1 MADGMTTVRVQ
12 MHLADAILRVLV
24 PGGWV
29 SMHELRAQVGKI
41 VDMREHESALLV
53 TVNAMEM
60 ERVIE
65 TRGRHKGGFSVRL
78 TRKAGG

>member
-1 MADGMTTVRVQ
+1 VQ

-41 VDMREHESALLV
+41 VDMREHESAL
-53 TVNAMEM
+53 EM